1 MTDARAAELIAG
13 DETLHRRGIGYL
25 REQQA
30 AADVPAG
37 LSRRGVLYALRRAL
51 PKFNSDSCMDL
62 ASGLTYHAVL
72 SLLPA
77 MIVLVSLLGV
87 FGRGDETVQAV
98 MQLLNDSV
106 PQTTV
111 DFLRGPVESLVR
123 TDLAGFALVAG
134 LLGALWTASSYV
146 GAFGRALNR
155 IYNVGEGRPF
165 WWRRPAFML
174 LTALLVVLMACAGLI
189 LTLTGGLAEKVF
201 QFVGLGDVALTAWKL
216 LKWPALLAIVVLVV
230 GILYQ
235 LTPNVRRP
243 HFRYLSPGTVVAMV
257 VTFAGGWGF
266 SFYASHFGNYNAT
279 YGSLAGAIIFL
290 FLIWISNNALL
301 LGAEIDSELLR
312 ARLLISGVEA
322 EEEIPLPLRDAT
334 SIIKAHRQ
342 HATVVAEGAE
352 LRHAA
357 APPHDPSPQAPAS
370 HEPPPKAPAS
380 QEPPPHASASQ
391 EPPPQAPASHEL

>member
-13 DETLHRRGIGYL
+13 DDTLHRRGVGYL
-25 REQQA
+25 RERE
-30 AADVPAG
+30 ADTEVPPG
-37 LSRRGVLYALRRAL
+37 LARRGVLYALRRAL

-62 ASGLTYHAVL
+62 ASGLTYHALL
-72 SLLPA
+72 SLLPT

-98 MQLLNDSV
+98 MQLLTDSL
-106 PQTTV
+106 PQPTV
-111 DFLRGPVESLVR
+111 EFLRGPVESLVR
-123 TDLAGFALVAG
+123 TNAAGFALLVG

-155 IYNVGEGRPF
+155 IYGVAEGRSY

-174 LTALLVVLMACAGLI
+174 LTALLVALLACAGLI
-189 LTLTGGLAEKVF
+189 LTLTGGLAEKAF
-201 QFVGLGDVALTAWKL
+201 QFVGLGELALNLWKA
-216 LKWPALLAIVVLVV
+216 LKWPALLAILLLVV

-243 HFRYLSPGTVVAMV
+243 HFRYLSPGTIVALV
-257 VTFAGGWGF
+257 VTFAGGWAF
-266 SFYASHFGNYNAT
+266 SFYASHFGHYNST
-279 YGSLAGAIIFL
+279 YGSLAGAIIFI

-312 ARLLISGVEA
+312 ARLLLAGVRA
-322 EEEIPLPLRDAT
+322 EEEIPLPLRDGTA
-334 SIIKAHRQ
+334 IIKAHKK
-342 HATVVAEGAE
+342 HAAVVTEGAD

-357 APPHDPSPQAPAS
+357 AAAAEGREKDKDNDDDDDAKNAGTATAT
-370 HEPPPKAPAS
+370 EGVCA
-380 QEPPPHASASQ
+380 ESADR
-391 EPPPQAPASHEL
+391 

>member
-13 DETLHRRGIGYL
+13 DRSLHRPGIGYL
-25 REQQA
+25 REQESASQ
-30 AADVPAG
+30 VTFPLG
-37 LSRRGVLYALRRAL
+37 RRGVWYALRRAVT
-51 PKFNSDSCMDL
+51 KFNSDYCMDL

-72 SLLPA
+72 SLLPTL
-77 MIVLVSLLGV
+77 IVLVSLLGV
-87 FGRGDETVQAV
+87 LGRGDETVQAV
-98 MQLLNDSV
+98 MQLLGDWA

-123 TDLAGFALVAG
+123 TNAAGFALVAG
-134 LLGALWTASSYV
+134 LLGALWTASGYV

-155 IYNVGEGRPF
+155 IYDVGEGRPY

-201 QFVGLGDVALTAWKL
+201 QFVGLGDLALTMWKL
-216 LKWPALLAIVVLVV
+216 LKWPALLAIVMLIV

-235 LTPNVRRP
+235 LTPNVRRV
-243 HFRYLSPGTVVAMV
+243 HFRYISPGTVVALV

-290 FLIWISNNALL
+290 FLVWISNNALL
-301 LGAEIDSELLR
+301 LGAEIDAELIR
-312 ARLLISGVEA
+312 VRLLLAGVRA
-322 EEEIPLPLRDAT
+322 EEEIPLPLRDGT
-334 SIIKAHRQ
+334 SIIKAHRKAA
-342 HATVVAEGAE
+342 ATVAAGAA
-352 LRHAA
+352 LREAA
-357 APPHDPSPQAPAS
+357 GTSTDPAGSDTGPSPRRRRTSTPTT
-370 HEPPPKAPAS
+370 
-380 QEPPPHASASQ
+380 
-391 EPPPQAPASHEL
+391 

>member
-13 DETLHRRGIGYL
+13 DESLHRRGIGYL
-25 REQQA
+25 RDRETT
-30 AADVPAG
+30 ADIPAG
-37 LSRRGVLYALRRAL
+37 LTRRGVVYGLRRAL
-51 PKFNSDSCMDL
+51 PKFNSDNCMDM

-72 SLLPA
+72 SLLPT

-106 PQTTV
+106 PQTTAE
-111 DFLRGPVESLVR
+111 FLRGPVESLVR
-123 TDLAGFALVAG
+123 TDLAGLALAVG
-134 LLGALWTASSYV
+134 LLGALWTASGYV

-165 WWRRPAFML
+165 WRRRPAFVL
-174 LTALLVVLMACAGLI
+174 VTALLVVLLACAGLI

-201 QFVGLGDVALTAWKL
+201 QFVGLGDLALTLWKQ

-243 HFRYLSPGTVVAMV
+243 HFRYLSPGTIVALV
-257 VTFAGGWGF
+257 VTFAGWWGF
-266 SFYASHFGNYNAT
+266 GFYASHFGNYNAT

-290 FLIWISNNALL
+290 FLVWISNNALL
-301 LGAEIDSELLR
+301 LGAEIDCELMR
-312 ARLLISGVEA
+312 ARLLLSGVEA
-322 EEEIPLPLRDAT
+322 EVEMPLPLRDGT
-334 SIIKAHRQ
+334 SIISAHKRYA
-342 HATVVAEGAE
+342 ATVTDGAE

-357 APPHDPSPQAPAS
+357 TPSLSAPR
-370 HEPPPKAPAS
+370 
-380 QEPPPHASASQ
+380 
-391 EPPPQAPASHEL
+391 

>member
-13 DETLHRRGIGYL
+13 DESLHRRGIGYL
-25 REQQA
+25 REQEA
-30 AADVPAG
+30 AVGVPAG
-37 LSRRGVLYALRRAL
+37 LNRRGIVYALKRAL
-51 PKFNSDSCMDL
+51 PKFTSDNCMDM

-72 SLLPA
+72 SLLPT

-98 MQLLNDSV
+98 MGLLDNSV

-111 DFLRGPVESLVR
+111 EFLRGPVESLVR

-134 LLGALWTASSYV
+134 LVGALWTASSYV

-165 WWRRPAFML
+165 WRRRPAFML
-174 LTALLVVLMACAGLI
+174 LTALLVVLLACAGLI
-189 LTLTGGLAEKVF
+189 LTLTGGLAERVF
-201 QFVGLGDVALTAWKL
+201 DYIGLGDVVLTAWKL
-216 LKWPALLAIVVLVV
+216 LKWPALLAIIVLVV

-243 HFRYLSPGTVVAMV
+243 HFRYLSPGTIVALV
-257 VTFAGGWGF
+257 VTFAGWWGF

-290 FLIWISNNALL
+290 FLVWISNNALL
-301 LGAEIDSELLR
+301 LGAEIDSELMR
-312 ARLLISGVEA
+312 ARLLISGIEA
-322 EEEIPLPLRDAT
+322 EVEIPLPLRDGT
-334 SIIKAHRQ
+334 SIIAAHKRYA
-342 HATVVAEGAE
+342 ATLTEGAD
-352 LRHAA
+352 LRQAA
-357 APPHDPSPQAPAS
+357 STSLPTSR
-370 HEPPPKAPAS
+370 
-380 QEPPPHASASQ
+380 
-391 EPPPQAPASHEL
+391 

>member
-25 REQQA
+25 REREGA
-30 AADVPAG
+30 SEVPGTLA
-37 LSRRGVLYALRRAL
+37 RRGAVYALRRAL
-51 PKFNSDSCMDL
+51 PKFNSDNCMDM

-72 SLLPA
+72 SLLPT

-106 PQTTV
+106 PQATV
-111 DFLRGPVESLVR
+111 EFLRGPVESLVR
-123 TDLAGFALVAG
+123 TRAAGLALVVG

-155 IYNVGEGRPF
+155 IYGVGEGRPF
-165 WWRRPAFML
+165 WWRRPAFVL
-174 LTALLVVLMACAGLI
+174 LTAFLVALLACAALI
-189 LTLTGGLAEKVF
+189 LTLTGGLAESVF
-201 QFVGLGDVALTAWKL
+201 RFVGLGDLALTVWSF
-216 LKWPALLAIVVLVV
+216 LKWPALVAIVVLVI

-243 HFRYLSPGTVVAMV
+243 RFRYLSPGTIVALV
-257 VTFAGGWGF
+257 VTIAGGWGF
-266 SFYASHFGNYNAT
+266 TFYASHFSNYNAT

-301 LGAEIDSELLR
+301 LGAEIDSELIR
-312 ARLLISGVEA
+312 ARLLLAGVEA
-322 EEEIPLPLRDAT
+322 EEVIPLPLRDGT
-334 SIIKAHRQ
+334 SVIKAHRKT
-342 HATVVAEGAE
+342 AALVADGAE
-352 LRHAA
+352 LRHEAELGDGA
-357 APPHDPSPQAPAS
+357 ELR
-370 HEPPPKAPAS
+370 HEVAGAG
-380 QEPPPHASASQ
+380 A
-391 EPPPQAPASHEL
+391 